1 MVKDGPLKKKLMDQG
16 LSAAGSRQMLERRY
30 AEWITLW
37 NSNCDARIPKGKNE
51 LKRELDIW
59 ERTQG
64 GRAQASGSMNPGAQ
78 IREKDFDGQAWA
90 TKHDDSF
97 RDLIAAARRKLP
109 PKSAAPP
116 PEQAP
121 EPAEQTSPGPEYIS
135 PHATPLDSSSSA
147 AANVGAMA
155 HDRLPVLSQ
164 PVSSIPQTS
173 LDGSAGSRR
182 RFFEEGTNG
191 NTAIPTS
198 TQYSH
203 EIPVL
208 EKDAGIASDITT
220 MRTVQP

>member
-30 AEWITLW
+30 SEWITLW

-51 LKRELDIW
+51 LRRELDVW

-109 PKSAAPP
+109 PKATPALAPP
-116 PEQAP
+116 DL
-121 EPAEQTSPGPEYIS
+121 EPAEPTSPGPEYIS
-135 PHATPLDSSSSA
+135 PYETPLEPSNST
-147 AANVGAMA
+147 NPNIGAMA
-155 HDRLPVLSQ
+155 QDQIPVLSQ
-164 PVSSIPQTS
+164 PLPQAS
-173 LDGSAGSRR
+173 LNKPDGSQQR
-182 RFFEEGTNG
+182 RFFDEGTNG
-191 NTAIPTS
+191 NPTIPTS
-198 TQYSH
+198 TQYLH
-203 EIPVL
+203 QMPVL
-208 EKDAGIASDITT
+208 ENDAGIASDITT
-220 MRTVQP
+220 MRTVQS